1 MLSHACLQQLDSS
14 TAVGPRGAAHYPDL
28 CVLGRNLQSPVLD
41 GLLTLSKYLFN
52 EPLQEYTDISVCKCA
67 VIMDQ
72 TVVHHKQGVGEPL
85 ERTV

>member
-1 MLSHACLQQLDSS
+1 MLSPACLQQLYSS
-14 TAVGPRGAAHYPDL
+14 TALVPRGTAHYPGKDV
-28 CVLGRNLQSPVLD
+28 CVLGRNLQSPALD

-72 TVVHHKQGVGEPL
+72 TVVHHKQGGKSPWS
-85 ERTV
+85 T